1 MRHAERFAS
10 TNTMLSERSVKGDVV
25 AKQTIERLIDDLDGT
40 DGAETVAFA
49 LDGVSYEIDLSEK
62 NAAALRKAVDRYVR
76 AARKTSGAKRGSR
89 RTPARSAPP
98 AGRNYD
104 LVQLREW
111 AGKNKIAI
119 PSRGR
124 IPAAIVEQYQ
134 VAGGQ

>member
-1 MRHAERFAS
+1 
-10 TNTMLSERSVKGDVV
+10 V

-62 NAAALRKAVDRYVR
+62 NAAGLRKAVARYLR
-76 AARKTSGAKRGSR
+76 AARKISGAKRAPR
-89 RTPARSAPP
+89 RTSARSAQPS
-98 AGRNYD
+98 GRNYD

-111 AGKNKIAI
+111 AGKNKITV

-124 IPAAIVEQYQ
+124 IPVAIVEQYQ
-134 VAGGQ
+134 GAGGQ